1 MEPRTTAPPKS
12 KGPYIICT
20 WATKMRGNMY
30 MILSTRDRLIHSC
43 TCNLCLVYKRIG
55 YYVSNKLLSVNKHR
69 LYYSPASQQTLQPTK
84 VQDPRNPTRKPI
96 LLPQKDSKSRWK
108 RSRIEGK
115 HLTNVEEGQRRHS
128 RN

>member
-1 MEPRTTAPPKS
+1 
-12 KGPYIICT
+12 
-20 WATKMRGNMY
+20 MRGNPY
-30 MILSTRDRLIHSC
+30 MILSTRDRLIHYG
-43 TCNLCLVYKRIG
+43 TCNLCPVYKGIG

-84 VQDPRNPTRKPI
+84 AQDPRNPTRKPI
-96 LLPQKDSKSRWK
+96 LLPQKNSKSCRK

-115 HLTNVEEGQRRHS
+115 HLTNEGKGKQGHA